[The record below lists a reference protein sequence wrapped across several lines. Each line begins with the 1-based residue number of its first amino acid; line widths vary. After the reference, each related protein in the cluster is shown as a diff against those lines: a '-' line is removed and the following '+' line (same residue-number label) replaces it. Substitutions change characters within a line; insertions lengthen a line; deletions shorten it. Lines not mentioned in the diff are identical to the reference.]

1 MTPDSILVAGLTA
14 DYTAECLD
22 IVRQFDRSNVDP
34 ATVARKRDAFTH
46 RMTVMFLQGIVA
58 MEPPSDD
65 AQERTMLQIA
75 MAQVAD
81 MPVFHYSGKR
91 HMLWSSG
98 AAADVKTSVAGMAT
112 VVPVAEARPQPP
124 ASPASE
130 DAAVFW
136 SGWPLRTLTSSDEVP
151 TPSDSEFPD
160 GWR

>member
-34 ATVARKRDAFTH
+34 ATVARKRDDFKH

-81 MPVFHYSGKR
+81 MPVFHYNGKR
-91 HMLWSSG
+91 MEQWSSSRRENLRCRHGNCG
-98 AAADVKTSVAGMAT
+98 AG
-112 VVPVAEARPQPP
+112 
-124 ASPASE
+124 
-130 DAAVFW
+130 
-136 SGWPLRTLTSSDEVP
+136 G
-151 TPSDSEFPD
+151 
-160 GWR
+160 